1 MKIIKGCYYTKEHEW
16 IKLDGDKAY
25 VGITDYAQHSLGDIV
40 YVELPESDDFFEEG
54 ESFGVLESVKAAA
67 DIYMPIEGKIEEIN
81 EQLEDEPEL
90 LNKDAYENFI
100 MKIEISDEA
109 ELDDLLSK
117 EEYEAYIETVEH

>member
-90 LNKDAYENFI
+90 LNEDPYENFLI
-100 MKIEISDEA
+100 VIKDFNIE
-109 ELDDLLSK
+109 ELEDLMDDG
-117 EEYEAYIETVEH
+117 EYKQFCDGIE